1 MFYPGSPT
9 SRMAGAPSHPAY
21 WLRWGLTDFL
31 PTLALNLSPPNLHLS
46 TSLGHEP
53 LYLAIGSFGGF
64 FVAVLSTICLASFVR
79 IIQNKT
85 TSKRETQ
92 V

>member
-1 MFYPGSPT
+1 
-9 SRMAGAPSHPAY
+9 
-21 WLRWGLTDFL
+21 
-31 PTLALNLSPPNLHLS
+31 
-46 TSLGHEP
+46 LGHEP
-53 LYLAIGSFGGF
+53 LHLAIGSFGVF